1 MGIKDKGGEVE
12 KLVVQLPYTLLEAV
26 LLKMYARK
34 LLDSS
39 TEFTFVELHIFALE
53 SSHCL

>member
-26 LLKMYARK
+26 LQKMYARK

-39 TEFTFVELHIFALE
+39 TEFTFVELNIFALE